1 MRRSADKPVLF
12 LLTILCLAVYPAT
25 FSLSQTALGNPASWA
40 YQLQNIDIDE
50 IEANETFDLIVIDY
64 SAEGDAVTSF
74 SAEQIG
80 RLKAGG
86 KTVLAYMSIG
96 EAETYRFY
104 WQDSWDA
111 DGNGKPDA
119 GAPAWLGPENPDWE
133 GNYKV
138 RFWDPGWQEIIF
150 TYLDT
155 VIARG
160 YSGVYMD
167 IVDAYYYWSEEEG
180 SRPDADT
187 LMIGFVRALREHAD
201 AAAPEPFAL
210 VPQNGEYIIV
220 EVNVT
225 DALKQ
230 EYLGL
235 IDGIGTED
243 LFFYGNKDNNNGWNP
258 DQERIELVNEYRA
271 AGLPVLSVEYL
282 SDPSKITR
290 YIEESVSRGYLPYV
304 ADRELDRLEDGL
316 TTVIGLSRRAAP
328 RAAVLPNYPNP
339 FNGETVIAYRLAEPG
354 PVVCDL
360 IDMRGRR
367 VRRYDLGL
375 QSAGEHTLR
384 VGSESLKTGV
394 YIYRFTIGDIHCFGR
409 CLVLK

>member
-1 MRRSADKPVLF
+1 MRRF
-12 LLTILCLAVYPAT
+12 FHYPGIVMFTA
-25 FSLSQTALGNPASWA
+25 FVAAACPESSCYSQNVPGTPASWA
-40 YQLQNIDIDE
+40 YQLQNINIDE
-50 IEANETFDLIVIDY
+50 IAANHTFDLIVIDY
-64 SAEGDAVTSF
+64 SAEGDAETSF
-74 SAEQIG
+74 SAEEIS
-80 RLKAGG
+80 RIKDSG

-119 GAPAWLGPENPDWE
+119 GAPAWLGRENPEWE

-160 YSGVYMD
+160 YDGIYMD

-187 LMIGFVRALREHAD
+187 LMIEFVRALRAHAD
-201 AAAPEPFAL
+201 ALAPEPFAL

-235 IDGIGTED
+235 IDGIGVED
-243 LFFYGNKDNNNGWNP
+243 LFFYGNKDNNNSWNP
-258 DQERIELVNEYRA
+258 DRERIDLVNEYKA

-290 YIEESVSRGYLPYV
+290 YIGEAVSRGYLPYV

-316 TTVIGLSRRAAP
+316 TGVTDPYHGPVP
-328 RAAVLPNYPNP
+328 RTAVYQNYPNP
-339 FNGETVIAYRLAEPG
+339 FNGATVIGYTLAEPG

-360 IDMRGRR
+360 LDIRGRR
-367 VRRYDLGL
+367 VRRYDLGNRP
-375 QSAGEHTLR
+375 AGDHILR
-384 VGSESLKTGV
+384 IDSESLHSGV
-394 YIYRFTIGDIHCFGR
+394 YMYRLISGGACCSGR
-409 CLVLK
+409 CTIVK